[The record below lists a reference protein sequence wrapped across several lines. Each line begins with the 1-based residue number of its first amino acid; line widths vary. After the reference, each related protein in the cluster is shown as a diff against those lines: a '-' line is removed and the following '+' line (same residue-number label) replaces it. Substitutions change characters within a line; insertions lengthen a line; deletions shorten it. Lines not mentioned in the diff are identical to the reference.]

1 MDIIPNE
8 VFVSDISDLD
18 DTQDEKQM
26 ITKNEPRR
34 KYKTV
39 GTSERYQKYGTY
51 VGSPT
56 KDRQEYYRNYMN
68 EPIKCPLCFTITS
81 RGHLNRHKK
90 TTICKKIQ
98 SIILDC
104 DAYTTS

>member
-8 VFVSDISDLD
+8 VFISDLD
-18 DTQDEKQM
+18 EAQDEQQM
-26 ITKNEPRR
+26 ITKSEPRR

-39 GTSERYQKYGTY
+39 GTSEKYQKYGTY

-90 TTICKKIQ
+90 TTICKTI
-98 SIILDC
+98 
-104 DAYTTS
+104 

>member
-1 MDIIPNE
+1 MDIIPSE

-81 RGHLNRHKK
+81 RGHLNRHEKLLFVK
-90 TTICKKIQ
+90 RFKE
-98 SIILDC
+98 LF
-104 DAYTTS
+104 

>member
-8 VFVSDISDLD
+8 VFISDISDVD

-26 ITKNEPRR
+26 IAENEPRR

-39 GTSERYQKYGTY
+39 ETSERYQKYGTY

-56 KDRQEYYRNYMN
+56 KDLDHHKNYMS
-68 EPIKCPLCFTITS
+68 EPIKCLLCFTITS
-81 RGHLNRHKK
+81 RGHLNRYKK
-90 TTICKKIQ
+90 TMICKKIQ
-98 SIILDC
+98 SLILDC

>member
-1 MDIIPNE
+1 MDFIPNE

-39 GTSERYQKYGTY
+39 GASDRYQNYGTY

-56 KDRQEYYRNYMN
+56 KDPDYDRNYMS

-81 RGHLNRHKK
+81 RRHLNRHKK
-90 TTICKKIQ
+90 TIICEKIQ

>member
-1 MDIIPNE
+1 MKYLLAIFAIWM
-8 VFVSDISDLD
+8 
-18 DTQDEKQM
+18 THKMKQKQM

-39 GTSERYQKYGTY
+39 ETTERYQKYGNY

-104 DAYTTS
+104 DAYTTSIL